1 MTAPRVGGRPSLAT
15 EEVIRAARD
24 LLPDPGRSIGALV
37 AWAGRHGVKVRV
49 LFSPADLAV
58 IRGLRRVLR
67 FRAGQATPGALLDK
81 IRSTTDNSPFWGR
94 CTRSCPTPEAGPC
107 GRGRL
112 GEIPQGRRRKA
123 AFHRPMPTP
132 GVKTMNA
139 RTRKS
144 R

>member
-37 AWAGRHGVKVRV
+37 AWAGRQGVKVRV

-58 IRGLRRVLR
+58 IRGLRRVLP

-81 IRSTTDNSPFWGR
+81 IRVHDRQLAF
-94 CTRSCPTPEAGPC
+94 
-107 GRGRL
+107 L
-112 GEIPQGRRRKA
+112 GQVHQIVPDA
-123 AFHRPMPTP
+123 
-132 GVKTMNA
+132 
-139 RTRKS
+139 
-144 R
+144 